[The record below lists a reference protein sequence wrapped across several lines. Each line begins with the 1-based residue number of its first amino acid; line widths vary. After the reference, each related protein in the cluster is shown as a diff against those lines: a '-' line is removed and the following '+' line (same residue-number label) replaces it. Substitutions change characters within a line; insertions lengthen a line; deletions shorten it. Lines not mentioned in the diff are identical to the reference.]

1 MVIRVFVANKAEKAG
16 VAEIFVI
23 DINAVHSMTVSVKG
37 SGICHCRRTGKLV
50 RIRADRR
57 PRIQAERRF
66 AVVKCAEDRAFQ
78 SRSEMKTFS
87 AFRNGYFARFRVIG
101 KGNARIQIDILRK
114 ARIDRVCIR
123 CSPVYIGRKPIK
135 ILRAVQKI
143 ITVCILR
150 RRFRRLT
157 VRCCQ
162 NRQQRCRYKENKAK
176 GQ

>member
-1 MVIRVFVANKAEKAG
+1 MTAVMVICIFIADKSEKSCIAY
-16 VAEIFVI
+16 IFVI
-23 DINAVHSMTVSVKG
+23 DINAVHSVTVSVKG
-37 SGICHCRRTGKLV
+37 ADICHCR
-50 RIRADRR
+50 RADRR
-57 PRIQAERRF
+57 PRIQAECRF
-66 AVVKCAEDRAFQ
+66 AVVKCAEGRAFQ
-78 SRSEMKTFS
+78 PRSEMKAFS

-162 NRQQRCRYKENKAK
+162 NRQQRCRYEENKAK